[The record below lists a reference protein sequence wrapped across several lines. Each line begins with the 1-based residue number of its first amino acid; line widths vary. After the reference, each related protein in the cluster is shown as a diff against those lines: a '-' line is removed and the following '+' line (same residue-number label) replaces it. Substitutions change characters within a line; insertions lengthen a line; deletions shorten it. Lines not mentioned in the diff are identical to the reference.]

1 MVAADG
7 EAMRSKTGKTKR
19 IAVLAMLS
27 ALGVVILYAGAII
40 SVMDIS
46 VAVIASMLAV
56 FAVIEYGKSAPWLVF
71 AVTSVL
77 SLLLLPQKSPA
88 VMYALFFGYYPI
100 LKEKYEKKGK
110 IFGWVLKEAT
120 FHVAIIVMYFAL
132 RIVAFESVN
141 MPVIMLAVT
150 LVLVEIVFPL
160 YDVALTR
167 VISFYIYR
175 LRSRFKIK

>member
-1 MVAADG
+1 
-7 EAMRSKTGKTKR
+7 MRSNAKKTKR

-27 ALGVVILYAGAII
+27 ALGVVILYAGALI

-56 FAVIEYGKSAPWLVF
+56 LAVIEYGGSAPWLVF
-71 AVTSVL
+71 GVTSIL

-100 LKEKYEKKGK
+100 LKEKCEKNGK
-110 IFGWVLKEAT
+110 ILSWGLKEAS
-120 FHVAIIVMYFAL
+120 FHAAIVVMYFAL
-132 RIVAFESVN
+132 RIVAFESVD
-141 MPVIMLAVT
+141 MPLFMLIIT
-150 LVLVEIVFPL
+150 LALFEVVFPL

-167 VISFYIYR
+167 VIMVYIHK
-175 LRSRFKIK
+175 LRARFKIK